1 MAEEMGGGG
10 ERTEE
15 ATPKRRE
22 DARNDGQIPR
32 SQELT
37 VAVSLLGSAVVLS
50 TLGPAAGRG
59 LFEIMGRSL
68 ANVGTVSLDESS
80 ATSMLRVTAMH
91 AFTTVFGLV
100 AAMTVASFVMAAL
113 QARGVLSLKP
123 ITPQFSRINP
133 ATNIKNLVG
142 MRQIVELLKSLG
154 KMTIVGAAVY
164 ASIKAAL
171 PDAIA
176 LSQESPLGILFVVKH
191 YAVRMLATAGG
202 AYLALAA
209 GDYIWQ
215 WWQHEQSL
223 RMTKEEVKQEMKQN
237 DGDPHIKQR
246 RRAIA
251 RSYARRQMMKDV
263 PKADVVITNP
273 THIAVAIKYDP
284 SVAPAPI
291 VLAIG
296 QRKVAERIKA
306 IAKEAGVPMVEN
318 RPLARALLKTAK
330 VGTLIPFELY
340 MAVAEV
346 LAFVLRTRGRL
357 GAPRV
362 NATA

>member
-1 MAEEMGGGG
+1 
-10 ERTEE
+10 
-15 ATPKRRE
+15 
-22 DARNDGQIPR
+22 
-32 SQELT
+32 
-37 VAVSLLGSAVVLS
+37 
-50 TLGPAAGRG
+50 
-59 LFEIMGRSL
+59 
-68 ANVGTVSLDESS
+68 
-80 ATSMLRVTAMH
+80 
-91 AFTTVFGLV
+91 
-100 AAMTVASFVMAAL
+100 
-113 QARGVLSLKP
+113 
-123 ITPQFSRINP
+123 
-133 ATNIKNLVG
+133 
-142 MRQIVELLKSLG
+142 
-154 KMTIVGAAVY
+154 
-164 ASIKAAL
+164 
-171 PDAIA
+171 
-176 LSQESPLGILFVVKH
+176 
-191 YAVRMLATAGG
+191 
-202 AYLALAA
+202 
-209 GDYIWQ
+209 
-215 WWQHEQSL
+215 
-223 RMTKEEVKQEMKQN
+223 MTKEEVKQEMKQN

-273 THIAVAIKYDP
+273 THIAIAIKYDP
-284 SVAPAPI
+284 NIAPAPI

-357 GAPRV
+357 GAPKV